1 MEDFVLKRKIMQL
14 IIAGFPESS
23 VNMSSG
29 IRKYLQNGLGGVF
42 LTNTC
47 RQGRSKKCNIVNP
60 KQLKQL
66 CTDLQ
71 IHASKP
77 LFIAMDAQGGSRSP
91 FNQDFNTS
99 CIPNSASELGLN
111 SVFETFNQSG
121 LLTEQ
126 LTDLGINLNLGNSI
140 GLQNGLNSIEDEFN
154 FSADTDILKEQITSY
169 IKGQNYNSNTLS
181 VGLKDFPA
189 NKDNFLQQLNV
200 LKTLVKD
207 KNLDINTIQ
216 LSSNAFLNHDL
227 YLLVNVILR
236 ESVGFDGL
244 LIAQDFETSKLS
256 KQMTL
261 SEYVIKGLNSGIN
274 MFIISNN
281 VDCLVSNIDKLVEDL
296 VYAVYSNQLSEDVIN
311 KSLLRINAIKA
322 LKLKYTQSIAA

>member
-1 MEDFVLKRKIMQL
+1 
-14 IIAGFPESS
+14 
-23 VNMSSG
+23 
-29 IRKYLQNGLGGVF
+29 
-42 LTNTC
+42 
-47 RQGRSKKCNIVNP
+47 
-60 KQLKQL
+60 
-66 CTDLQ
+66 
-71 IHASKP
+71 
-77 LFIAMDAQGGSRSP
+77 
-91 FNQDFNTS
+91 
-99 CIPNSASELGLN
+99 
-111 SVFETFNQSG
+111 
-121 LLTEQ
+121 
-126 LTDLGINLNLGNSI
+126 
-140 GLQNGLNSIEDEFN
+140 
-154 FSADTDILKEQITSY
+154 LKEQITSY